1 MDLEIIIVSK
11 VSQTERAEY
20 HDVTYVW
27 NLKKNDTNE
36 LTKQKY
42 SHRCGKQTYGYQAG
56 EGRRGIHW
64 EIQKDIYT
72 PLYVKQI
79 TNEDLLYSTGNTSQ
93 YSVLICIAQ
102 GTGNTSQSSVTIC
115 VGKESE
121 KTGYV
126 HMHNQPTLLYT

>member
-1 MDLEIIIVSK
+1 MES
-11 VSQTERAEY
+11 
-20 HDVTYVW
+20 
-27 NLKKNDTNE
+27 KKNDTNE

-56 EGRRGIHW
+56 EGRGGIHW
-64 EIQKDIYT
+64 EIQMDIYT

-79 TNEDLLYSTGNTSQ
+79 TNQDLLYSTGNTSQ
-93 YSVLICIAQ
+93 YSQ
-102 GTGNTSQSSVTIC
+102 GTRNTSQSSVKIY